1 METRAVLQEC
11 DVGHRVVVRR
21 RVGERAMTDLLGVL
35 VALDADRVVV
45 RAEDGEVHSL
55 AAADVVAGK
64 RVPPRPARYSEIDA
78 LERTADRCWPA
89 PVHERLGD
97 WYLRAA
103 QGWTNRANSALPLG
117 NAGLPMA
124 EALEATQ
131 VWYAGQGL
139 TPRITVPLPLRRDVA
154 EALATAG
161 WSAQPRVLVQ
171 TAPLDAIRAPDATGS
186 AGSDVA
192 LLERPSDGFLSL
204 VAARKQSLPQAA
216 MQILLGTPEVRFAH
230 RYSGADGRSA
240 RSRAEAELVG
250 IARGAVADGVLHL
263 SVVEVVE
270 SARRAG
276 IASDLSRALAAWGR
290 SAGAVRAML
299 QVEERNTGAV
309 ALYGGLGFTTHHSY
323 ITFAFVQDQRM
334 DTGIDGA

>member
-1 METRAVLQEC
+1 VLQEC
-11 DVGHRVVVRR
+11 DVGHRVVLRR

-35 VALDADRVVV
+35 VAIEGDRVVV
-45 RAEDGEVHSL
+45 RAENGEVHSV

-124 EALEATQ
+124 EALQATRA
-131 VWYAGQGL
+131 WYAGHGL

-154 EALATAG
+154 EALTAAG
-161 WSAQPRVLVQ
+161 WYAQPRVLVQ
-171 TAPLDAIRAPDATGS
+171 TAPLDAVGPARS
-186 AGSDVA
+186 EVE
-192 LLERPSDGFLSL
+192 LRERPSDEFLSL
-204 VAARKQSLPQAA
+204 VAARKQSLPPAA
-216 MQILLGTPEVRFAH
+216 MHVLMGTPEVRFAH
-230 RYSGADGRSA
+230 RYGSANGRSA
-240 RSRAEAELVG
+240 SSRAEGALVG
-250 IARGAVADGVLHL
+250 IARGAVADGFLHL

-276 IASDLSRALAAWGR
+276 VAGDVSRALGEWGR
-290 SAGAVRAML
+290 SAGAVRAVL
-299 QVEERNTGAV
+299 QVEERNSGAV
-309 ALYGGLGFTTHHSY
+309 ALYRGLGFTTHHTY
-323 ITFAFVQDQRM
+323 ITFAYVQDQS
-334 DTGIDGA
+334 

>member
-1 METRAVLQEC
+1 MEMRAVLQEC

-103 QGWTNRANSALPLG
+103 QGWTNRANSALPVG

-124 EALEATQ
+124 EALQATQ
-131 VWYAGQGL
+131 AWYAGHGL
-139 TPRITVPLPLRRDVA
+139 TPRITVPLPLRKDVA

-161 WSAQPRVLVQ
+161 WYAQPRVLVQ
-171 TAPLDAIRAPDATGS
+171 TAPLDAVGPAR
-186 AGSDVA
+186 SDVA
-192 LLERPSDGFLSL
+192 LLERPSDEFLAL
-204 VAARKQSLPQAA
+204 VGARKQSLPPAA
-216 MQILLGTPEVRFAH
+216 MQVLTGTPEVRFAH

-240 RSRAEAELVG
+240 SSRAEDGTLVG

-270 SARRAG
+270 SARRGG
-276 IASDLSRALAAWGR
+276 IAGDLSRALAAWGR
-290 SAGAVRAML
+290 SAGATRAML
-299 QVEERNTGAV
+299 QVEERNTSAV
-309 ALYGGLGFTTHHSY
+309 ALYGGLGFTTHHTY
-323 ITFAFVQDQRM
+323 ITFAYVQDQRM
-334 DTGIDGA
+334 GTGIDAA

>member
-1 METRAVLQEC
+1 MRAVLQEC

-124 EALEATQ
+124 EALRATQ
-131 VWYAGQGL
+131 AWYAGHGL
-139 TPRITVPLPLRRDVA
+139 TPRITVPLPLRKDVA
-154 EALATAG
+154 EALAADG
-161 WSAQPRVLVQ
+161 WYAQPRVLVQ
-171 TAPLDAIRAPDATGS
+171 TARLDAIGPAQ
-186 AGSDVA
+186 SDVV
-192 LLERPSDGFLSL
+192 LLERPSEEFLSL
-204 VAARKQSLPQAA
+204 VAARKQSLPPAA
-216 MQILLGTPEVRFAH
+216 MQVLMGTPEVRFAH
-230 RYSGADGRSA
+230 RYSGA
-240 RSRAEAELVG
+240 ELVG
-250 IARGAVADGVLHL
+250 IARGAVADGILHL

-270 SARRAG
+270 SARRGG
-276 IASDLSRALAAWGR
+276 IAGDVSRTLAAWGR
-290 SAGAVRAML
+290 SAGAIRAVL

-309 ALYGGLGFTTHHSY
+309 ALYGGLGFTTHHTY
-323 ITFAFVQDQRM
+323 ITFASVQDQRM
-334 DTGIDGA
+334 GTGIDAA